1 MPARTLVTAPL
12 PPPSFVTDNCTA
24 CADTA
29 APKVSNKTASRTDE
43 DEKHRFAQETIK
55 PDFIV

>member
-1 MPARTLVTAPL
+1 VTAPL